1 MQKTVGHGIQ
11 HILVGERLL
20 SDIVMTQEEAD
31 YLLAMEKRR
40 VDEVVTPFP
49 LHGKQIVLHLQSL
62 DLREN
67 FLLDLSRGRRKELR
81 VKLQTRA
88 RTEIR
93 LVRLDLGGRP
103 HRNEDGTV
111 VQPPHLH
118 LYREGFHDRWAI
130 APTSDRFS
138 DLGDLQVTLD
148 DFMRFCNI
156 VQPPDIRIQKGL
168 I

>member
-1 MQKTVGHGIQ
+1 M
-11 HILVGERLL
+11 
-20 SDIVMTQEEAD
+20 SDFDITQEEAD

-40 VDEVVTPFP
+40 VVETAIPFP
-49 LHGKQIVLHLQSL
+49 LHGKQKVLHLQSL
-62 DLREN
+62 DLRES

-88 RTEIR
+88 RNEIR

-103 HRNEDGTV
+103 HRNDDGTV

-118 LYREGFHDRWAI
+118 LYKEGFHDRWAMS
-130 APTSDRFS
+130 PPSDRFTNLE
-138 DLGDLQVTLD
+138 DILTTLRE
-148 DFMRFCNI
+148 FMNFCNI
-156 VQPPDIRIQKGL
+156 VMPPIIRLQKDL

>member
-1 MQKTVGHGIQ
+1 MRKSVDYDVLQR
-11 HILVGERLL
+11 LMEERLL
-20 SDIVMTQEEAD
+20 SDILMTQEEAD
-31 YLLAMEKRR
+31 YLLTMEKRR
-40 VDEVVTPFP
+40 VDDSVNSFP
-49 LHGKQIVLHLQSL
+49 LLGKQTVLHLQSL

-81 VKLQTRA
+81 IKLQTRA
-88 RTEIR
+88 RTDIR

-103 HRNEDGTV
+103 HRNDDGTL

-130 APTSDRFS
+130 TPPSDKFS

-156 VQPPDIRIQKGL
+156 VRPPYIRVQKGL

>member
-1 MQKTVGHGIQ
+1 M
-11 HILVGERLL
+11 
-20 SDIVMTQEEAD
+20 SDFDITQEEAD
-31 YLLAMEKRR
+31 YLLKMEKQR
-40 VDEVVTPFP
+40 VDAAAIPFP
-49 LHGKQIVLHLQSL
+49 LHGQQIVLQLQSL

-67 FLLDLSRGRRKELR
+67 FLLDLSRGRRQELR

-88 RTEIR
+88 RVVIR
-93 LVRLDLGGRP
+93 IARLDLGGRP
-103 HRNEDGTV
+103 HRNADGTV
-111 VQPPHLH
+111 VQAPHLH

-130 APTSDRFS
+130 APPSDKFS
-138 DLGDLQVTLD
+138 DLEDLQVTLD

>member
-1 MQKTVGHGIQ
+1 
-11 HILVGERLL
+11 
-20 SDIVMTQEEAD
+20 
-31 YLLAMEKRR
+31 MEKHR
-40 VDEVVTPFP
+40 VDEAAIPFP
-49 LHGKQIVLHLQSL
+49 LNGKQRVLRLQSL
-62 DLREN
+62 DLRES

-81 VKLQTRA
+81 MKLQTRA

-118 LYREGFHDRWAI
+118 LYRQGFHDRWAI
-130 APTSDRFS
+130 VPPSDKFS
-138 DLGDLQVTLD
+138 DLGDLQVTLN

-156 VQPPDIRIQKGL
+156 VRPPDIRIQKGL

>member
-1 MQKTVGHGIQ
+1 
-11 HILVGERLL
+11 
-20 SDIVMTQEEAD
+20 MTQEEAD
-31 YLLAMEKRR
+31 YLLSMEKRR
-40 VDEVVTPFP
+40 VDESVIPFP
-49 LHGKQIVLHLQSL
+49 LHGKKIELHLQSL

-67 FLLDLSRGRRKELR
+67 FRLDLSRGRRKELR
-81 VKLQTRA
+81 VKMQTRA
-88 RTEIR
+88 RTKIR

-103 HRNEDGTV
+103 HRNVDGTM

-130 APTSDRFS
+130 TPPSDKFS
-138 DLGDLQVTLD
+138 DLGDLQVTLE

-156 VQPPDIRIQKGL
+156 VRPPHIRLQKGL